1 MKGARRQ
8 VGGAM
13 ELERRTEGGA
23 ATDSGWSGRSPRV
36 EGSVTAVSAERER
49 AAVPPGV

>member
-23 ATDSGWSGRSPRV
+23 ATDSGWSGRARV